1 MTTAAPA
8 GAALLPSLHRLQLR
22 FESSASLVAMDADDD
37 PATLEWGCRAVLPL
51 WDADDEEEAAAN
63 QRLLARDVSLSR
75 TAHDDSTELT
85 IFSMSGLTLDLWR
98 IGRIYDSLDSR
109 DSDYEHFARLFDSSG
124 DLGLH
129 PDLDDC
135 LVTGTQVVI
144 IDRARIAPA
153 WRGFGGV
160 GRLLI
165 ARMLRWTS
173 VHAALVATHPFPI
186 DIPVDERD
194 DEARVLREKAVV
206 QRMWESLGFEPFRE
220 DLWVMK
226 PHLRDHED
234 AVQRLEA
241 ALAPHLSPFGP

>member
-1 MTTAAPA
+1 MTAAAPA
-8 GAALLPSLHRLQLR
+8 GAALLPVLHRLQLR
-22 FESSASLVAMDADDD
+22 FESSAS
-37 PATLEWGCRAVLPL
+37 
-51 WDADDEEEAAAN
+51 
-63 QRLLARDVSLSR
+63 QLLAQDVSLSR

-85 IFSMSGLTLDLWR
+85 IFSMSGLTLELSR

-135 LVTGTQVVI
+135 LVTGTHVVI
-144 IDRARIAPA
+144 IDRARIDRARIASA
-153 WRGFGGV
+153 WRGLGGV

-173 VHAALVATHPFPI
+173 VDAAIVATHPFPI

-194 DEARVLREKAVV
+194 DEARVLREKAAV
-206 QRMWESLGFEPFRE
+206 QRTWESLGFEPFRE

-226 PHLRDHED
+226 PRLRGHED
-234 AVQRLEA
+234 AVRRLEA
-241 ALAPHLSPFGP
+241 TLAPHLSPF